1 MKRNHDD
8 EVSFSPNHYRVASS
22 SGSRNAPPT
31 GSCRRTDRE
40 IDEFLQALPGVDAPA
55 APILRSSVPSMYRSV
70 VEGDVDLG
78 PRFDQ
83 RRFAK
88 EMQRFN
94 MELAAAGVDASS

>member
-1 MKRNHDD
+1 MAHAAHAKKAGSENGAAA
-8 EVSFSPNHYRVASS
+8 VA
-22 SGSRNAPPT
+22 
-31 GSCRRTDRE
+31 
-40 IDEFLQALPGVDAPA
+40 V
-55 APILRSSVPSMYRSV
+55 LRGSVPSMYRSV

-88 EMQRFN
+88 EMQRFS